1 MDLPVMVLILLL
13 LGATWLFI
21 RRRQTPK
28 DDDQQDITRSSGP
41 GTEYHAVS
49 IKLSGNACG
58 AAREM
63 EGRRFLSS
71 AAPKLPLAECDVLEC
86 KCRFVHHQDRRIAK
100 TAGCRSDH
108 QDSAPTRAT
117 MKRNIASATIDA
129 RTKTRTFFR
138 VLAMS

>member
-28 DDDQQDITRSSGP
+28 DDDQQDITRASGP

-49 IKLSGNACG
+49 IKLSGNACR

-100 TAGCRSDH
+100 DRRTPFGPSGFGTDSGNYEEEHRQRDNRRSNKDE
-108 QDSAPTRAT
+108 DL
-117 MKRNIASATIDA
+117 
-129 RTKTRTFFR
+129 F
-138 VLAMS
+138 